1 MTNSPRLEL
10 PYLEAAQAQKHVTLN
25 ESLRLLDGIVQLA
38 VVSATTTAPP
48 GSPANGVAYIVP
60 SGATGDWSGWAGS
73 IALYADTAWLRIV
86 PAEGWS
92 AWVSDTDRRAV
103 YSGSAWAESSEFFG
117 IVDIPFLMPDVG
129 DYILGSSGAGG
140 STLATLACVANTV
153 MLFPF
158 VPRASFAVD
167 RLSVNVTSGVA
178 SAQGK
183 LVVYAS
189 DANGRPDA
197 KITETA
203 DLDFSSTGLKEATV
217 ALTLKR
223 GVTYW
228 LGLRNSSTATLSTF
242 TGGGTPDINGGTP
255 STFARKVIRR
265 TLTYA
270 TAAPSSWVYVNSE
283 VGVGNSAAPAV
294 WLRRA

>member
-1 MTNSPRLEL
+1 MTNSPRLAL
-10 PYLEAAQAQKHVTLN
+10 PFLEAAQAQKHVTHN
-25 ESLRLLDGIVQLA
+25 EALRLLDGIVQLS

-48 GSPANGVAYIVP
+48 GSPANGAAYIVP
-60 SGATGDWSGWAGS
+60 SGATGAWSGWANS

-86 PAEGWS
+86 PGEGWS
-92 AWVSDTDRRAV
+92 AWVADTDRRAV
-103 YSGSAWAESSEFFG
+103 YTGSAWADSSEFFG

-129 DYILGSSGAGG
+129 DYILASSGAGG
-140 STLATLACVANTV
+140 STLSTLTGVANTV
-153 MLFPF
+153 MMFPF

-167 RLSVNVTSGVA
+167 RLSVNVTTGVA

-183 LVVYAS
+183 LAVYAS

-203 DLDFSSTGLKEATV
+203 DLDFSTTGLKEATV
-217 ALTLKR
+217 VLTLKR

-228 LGLRNSSTATLSTF
+228 LGLRHSSTAVVSCF
-242 TGGGTPDINGGTP
+242 AGSGTPDINGGTP
-255 STFARKVIRR
+255 TTGARKVIRR

-270 TAAPSSWVYVNSE
+270 TAAPSSWVYANSE
-283 VGVGNSAAPAV
+283 VGVGATAAPAV